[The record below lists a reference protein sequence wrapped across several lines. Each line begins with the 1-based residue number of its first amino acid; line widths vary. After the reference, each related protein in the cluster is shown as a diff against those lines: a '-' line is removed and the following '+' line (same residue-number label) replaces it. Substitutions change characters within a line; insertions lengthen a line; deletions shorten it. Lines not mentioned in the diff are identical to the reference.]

1 MACSRSILET
11 IKASDMPSVNHDVV
25 ANFLELTNRER
36 YRYGLRPLVLNIRLT
51 AAAQAYSKAMALRDH
66 GGHVGE
72 DGSRVGDRVARAGY
86 QWSAVGE
93 NVAYGHSMPE
103 QALFSWMHNDTHRNN
118 ILNPKFEEI
127 GIDYYFLRNDRGEVN
142 YHHYWVQNFAA
153 PK

>member
-1 MACSRSILET
+1 MACSQSIPET

-36 YRYGLRPLVLNIRLT
+36 HRYGLRPLILNTRLT
-51 AAAQAYSKAMALRDH
+51 VAAQAYSKEMALRDH

-86 QWSAVGE
+86 RWSAVGE
-93 NVAYGHSMPE
+93 NVAYGQTAPA
-103 QALFSWMHNDTHRNN
+103 QVILAWMRSARDRKN
-118 ILNPKFEEI
+118 ILNPKFREI
-127 GIDYYFLRNDRGEVN
+127 GIGYYFLRNDRGDMN
-142 YHHYWVQNFAA
+142 YHHYWVQNFAS